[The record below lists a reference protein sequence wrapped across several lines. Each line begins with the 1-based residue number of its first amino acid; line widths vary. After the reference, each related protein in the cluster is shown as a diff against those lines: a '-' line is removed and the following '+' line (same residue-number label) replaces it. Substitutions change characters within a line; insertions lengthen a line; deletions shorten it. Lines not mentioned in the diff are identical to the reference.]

1 MKEKPDF
8 TCRQACATC
17 LHRSTHTHTHTHTH
31 ITLRSDIGGCKD
43 QIEKMREVVELPML
57 HPEKFVRLGIDPP
70 KVCVC
75 LCVCV
80 CVCVFVCVCV
90 CLCICVASMQ
100 KGLCGYSFVQGL
112 VFLYAIT
119 AYYKCVF
126 VCNVCVCAPRI
137 R

>member
-70 KVCVC
+70 KVC

-80 CVCVFVCVCV
+80 CVCVCVCARVFVYMCCEYAKGLVWVFFCARACVSVCYHCLLQVCVCV
-90 CLCICVASMQ
+90 
-100 KGLCGYSFVQGL
+100 
-112 VFLYAIT
+112 
-119 AYYKCVF
+119 
-126 VCNVCVCAPRI
+126 
-137 R
+137 